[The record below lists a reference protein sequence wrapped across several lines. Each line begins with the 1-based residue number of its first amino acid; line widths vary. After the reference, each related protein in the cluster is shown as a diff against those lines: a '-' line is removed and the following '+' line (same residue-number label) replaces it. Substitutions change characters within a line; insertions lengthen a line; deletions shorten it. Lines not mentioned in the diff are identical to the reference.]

1 MAPEMIKNNL
11 MLPWA
16 LTAKGFQGI
25 KSPTKFPDG
34 PQKTRP
40 SRKGPDRVSRE
51 SSLNTSRVYA
61 PEPEPAKTPMNGA
74 ISRKLTNPS
83 SLISASA

>member
-51 SSLNTSRVYA
+51 SSLNTSRVY
-61 PEPEPAKTPMNGA
+61 EPAKTPMNGA
-74 ISRKLTNPS
+74 ISRKLTTPS